1 MHIFLK
7 KKREQGILKATKKAQ
22 MQSARTNDGSHYYN
36 LNGNAHIVKVLVSMK
51 SLKSHFNM
59 IENAY
64 ACRE

>member
-1 MHIFLK
+1 
-7 KKREQGILKATKKAQ
+7 